1 MQHISVEC
9 LVCQTVSVTNQT
21 ELHLTIPL
29 EVQMTIK
36 DFLREYMQETM
47 IEDYN
52 CRVQANF
59 TMCP

>member
-1 MQHISVEC
+1 MQYISVEC
-9 LVCQTVSVTNQT
+9 LVCQTVSVTDQT

-29 EVQMTIK
+29 EVQMTIE

-52 CRVQANF
+52 CRV
-59 TMCP
+59 

>member
-9 LVCQTVSVTNQT
+9 LVCQTVSVTDQT

-29 EVQMTIK
+29 EVQTTNE
-36 DFLREYMQETM
+36 DFLEDYMQETM

-52 CRVQANF
+52 CRV
-59 TMCP
+59 